1 MEDIFMESTFQ
12 DKWPQMK
19 ICWMFQKAT
28 MMEIML
34 EFLI

>member
-1 MEDIFMESTFQ
+1 MESTFQ

-19 ICWMFQKAT
+19 MYWMFQKAM